1 MIKLSNLSGVADVVE
16 AVTIEH
22 VMKTVQYTQSCQ
34 PPAGAH
40 KPVAAGNAPDLQC
53 CTYLILGVHVPHLL
67 GVVGDELLLTEFLVL
82 VAVQSFDEVFCQ

>member
-1 MIKLSNLSGVADVVE
+1 MIKLSNLSGVAEVVE

-22 VMKTVQYTQSCQ
+22 VMKTVQYTQNCQ

-40 KPVAAGNAPDLQC
+40 KPVAAGNAG
-53 CTYLILGVHVPHLL
+53 CTNLILGVHVPHLL

>member
-22 VMKTVQYTQSCQ
+22 VMKTVQYTQNCQ

-40 KPVAAGNAPDLQC
+40 KSMAAGNAPDLQF
-53 CTYLILGVHVPHLL
+53 CTL
-67 GVVGDELLLTEFLVL
+67 FLVFTCPIFL
-82 VAVQSFDEVFCQ
+82 E